1 MIGGKS
7 YDDYLREQERKNR
20 GQGLSGGS
28 TYRPEVPEVEETS
41 HMTQTPPAKKKMQP
55 VSLFFIMFGAVFFL
69 FGLMFIALFIW
80 VVPMSDEVPPII
92 FLGPGIFMVIG
103 LAIMAAG
110 IYYARTGKTPR
121 NVTINGISAEEYNR
135 SHGYE
140 PEETEEETEWEN
152 EEDSS
157 RLTTDRKS

>member
-1 MIGGKS
+1 
-7 YDDYLREQERKNR
+7 
-20 GQGLSGGS
+20 
-28 TYRPEVPEVEETS
+28 
-41 HMTQTPPAKKKMQP
+41 
-55 VSLFFIMFGAVFFL
+55 
-69 FGLMFIALFIW
+69 
-80 VVPMSDEVPPII
+80 MSDEVPPII

-110 IYYARTGKTPR
+110 IYCARTGKTPR
-121 NVTINGISAEEYNR
+121 NVTINGVSAEEYNR

>member
-55 VSLFFIMFGAVFFL
+55 VSLFFIMFG
-69 FGLMFIALFIW
+69 I
-80 VVPMSDEVPPII
+80 
-92 FLGPGIFMVIG
+92 
-103 LAIMAAG
+103 
-110 IYYARTGKTPR
+110 
-121 NVTINGISAEEYNR
+121 GISNLYR
-135 SHGYE
+135 SKYRRC
-140 PEETEEETEWEN
+140 
-152 EEDSS
+152 
-157 RLTTDRKS
+157 RLSALGANQLPLTFVLVGPYL